1 MKQRTLQ
8 ATYVFKGKGLHCGR
22 KVSVALCPAPE
33 NHGIVFQRVDKRNQ
47 PCVKASVDNVYRT
60 RRSTTLKSG
69 RAKVGMVEHLLA
81 ALYALG
87 IDNVLVQVDGSEVPI
102 LDGSAYPY
110 IRTINP
116 SMIVEQTAERRQVEI
131 REKLE
136 YHDVATGSYVI
147 YEPSEE
153 NSMEVTIDFNST
165 VIGIQK
171 AVYSESVDFST
182 QIAPARTFCFAK
194 EVRKLRFFGLIKGG
208 SLDNAIVIDEPS
220 GYHKGTE
227 LRFDDECA
235 RHKLLDFIGDTS
247 LAGCHIKGKITAY
260 KPGHKINTEAISA
273 FMNSNLWTDSFTP
286 TQK

>member
-87 IDNVLVQVDGSEVPI
+87 IDNVLVQVDGAEVPI
-102 LDGSAYPY
+102 LDGSAYSY
-110 IRTINP
+110 VRTINP

-136 YHDVATGSYVI
+136 YHDVTTGSYVI
-147 YEPSEE
+147 FEPSEE
-153 NSMEVTIDFNST
+153 SSMEVTIDFNSK
-165 VIGIQK
+165 VIGVQK

>member
-8 ATYVFKGKGLHCGR
+8 TTYVFKGNGLHCGK

-33 NHGIVFQRVDKRNQ
+33 NHGIVFQRVDIRNQ
-47 PCVKASVDNVYRT
+47 PCVKASADNVYRT

-87 IDNVLVQVDGSEVPI
+87 VDNVLVQVNGPELPI

-110 IRTINP
+110 VSEITP
-116 SMIVEQTAERRQVEI
+116 ATIVEQAAERRQIEI
-131 REKLE
+131 REKFE
-136 YHDVATGSYVI
+136 YHDAATGSYVI

-153 NSMEVTIDFNST
+153 SSMEVTIDFNSK

-171 AVYSESVDFST
+171 ALYSESVDFSAGV
-182 QIAPARTFCFAK
+182 APARTFCFAN
-194 EVRKLRFFGLIKGG
+194 EVRKLKFFGLIKGG
-208 SLDNAIVIDEPS
+208 SLDNAIVIDEPY
-220 GYHKGTE
+220 GYHKGTA

-235 RHKLLDFIGDTS
+235 RHKLLDFIGDTA
-247 LAGCHIKGKITAY
+247 LAGCHIKGRITAY
-260 KPGHKINTEAISA
+260 KPGHKINTEAVSA
-273 FMNSNLWTDSFTP
+273 LMNSNIWTDSFTP
-286 TQK
+286 TQR